1 MRMPEAE
8 KKELCISVVTPTFR
22 RPEEVEGL
30 LTNLSEQVQLPSE
43 VILVDGASEDE
54 VSTKEV
60 VERMRHSL
68 KFDLIYIQQR
78 GGTAIQRNS
87 GIDTAKYSLIA
98 LIDDDVRLEP
108 DFFKAMTG
116 VFAADAEKSV
126 GGVVGYRT
134 NQHFEL
140 EESHRWR
147 WYKRLKLLSV
157 FEPGR
162 YDFQCGY
169 PINNNLQP
177 PFTGTRE
184 VDFMTTAC
192 AVWRREVFDSGLR
205 FSRFFTDY
213 GVLED
218 AHLSLRARKRWKLV
232 QCGDAQCRELHSPN
246 ARVNR
251 RKIGYKCVVNY
262 YFVFSDIV
270 GPLSILHKWRFWRFQ
285 FFEFIRVGAWAIRR
299 RDWYCVQDL
308 MGRVQG
314 VFAILFFGMP
324 GKEFLEI
331 VGRLGGGE

>member
-1 MRMPEAE
+1 MSETE
-8 KKELCISVVTPTFR
+8 KDELCISVVTPTLR
-22 RPEEVEGL
+22 RPDEVEGL
-30 LTNLSEQVQLPSE
+30 LRNLSEQVQLPSE
-43 VILVDGASEDE
+43 VILVDGASEE
-54 VSTKEV
+54 GVATKEV
-60 VERMRHSL
+60 VERMRDSL
-68 KFDLIYIQQR
+68 KFDLVYIRQQ
-78 GGTAIQRNS
+78 GGTAVQRNA
-87 GIDTAKYSLIA
+87 GIDAAKCALIA

-108 DFFKAMTG
+108 DFLKTMAD
-116 VFAADAEKSV
+116 VFAADVQKTV

-162 YDFQCGY
+162 YDFECGY

-205 FSRFFTDY
+205 FSPFFTDY

-218 AHLSLRARKRWKLV
+218 AHFSLRARDNWKLF
-232 QCGDAQCRELHSPN
+232 QCGDAHCEELHSPGG
-246 ARVNR
+246 RVNR

-262 YFVFSDIV
+262 YFVFADIA
-270 GPLSILHKWRFWRFQ
+270 GPLSIARKWRFWRFQ
-285 FFEFIRVGAWAIRR
+285 LFEFIRVGAWAIRR
-299 RDWYCVQDL
+299 RDWYCFLDL

-314 VFAILFFGMP
+314 VLAITFFGMP
-324 GKEFLEI
+324 GKEFLDI
-331 VGRLGGGE
+331 VGHLGIGG